1 LIRRRG
7 TRDGPARVLT
17 NTNHAAPQPCCPVPV
32 PGKVYL
38 QLSRDSL
45 VVDLLGVLGP
55 SPKVRGG

>member
-1 LIRRRG
+1 M
-7 TRDGPARVLT
+7 GPAPVLT
-17 NTNHAAPQPCCPVPV
+17 NTNHAAPQRCCPVPV

>member
-1 LIRRRG
+1 MAGSAKMLWSFD
-7 TRDGPARVLT
+7 TVLD
-17 NTNHAAPQPCCPVPV
+17 
-32 PGKVYL
+32 KVAL